1 MKLLY
6 LNPLGQVGGAERA
19 LLDTIAT
26 VRRARPAWEIQ
37 LLLGQDGP
45 LAAQAKGIVD
55 HVRVLPFP
63 ARLARLGDASMADR
77 SVGSLQGM
85 SLILRLMTDGASSAP
100 YIRQL
105 GKTIAS
111 IDPDVIHT
119 NGFKMH
125 VLGAWTR
132 PARAALIWHLHDYVA
147 SRPLTSRLLRMLSP
161 RCTAIVANSESVAAD
176 ARRQLGE
183 RIEIRAILNAVD
195 LKRFHPDGPRMD
207 LDALSDLPP
216 ADSDTV
222 RVGLVATFAR
232 WKGHLTF
239 LEALARL
246 DPATNIRGYVVG
258 GPLYETDGSQHTL
271 AELQAAARRLGVES
285 RIGFTGFVSDSAAAM
300 RSLDVVVH
308 ASTAPEPFGLA
319 IAEAMATGKAAV
331 VSFAGGACELVT
343 PEVDALVHQPG
354 DADALAKT
362 IARLAADPALRGR
375 LGRAGRQ
382 TAVERFDLTRVG
394 RQMLECY
401 ERLGRAAAA

>member
-19 LLDTIAT
+19 LLDTIAA

-55 HVRVLPFP
+55 QVRVLPFP
-63 ARLARLGDASMADR
+63 PRLARLGDASMADR
-77 SVGSLQGM
+77 SVGSLHGM

-105 GKTIAS
+105 GKTIAG

-132 PARAALIWHLHDYVA
+132 PPRAALVWHLHDYVS

-161 RCTAIVANSESVAAD
+161 RCAAIVANSESVGAD
-176 ARRQLGE
+176 ARRQLGD

-207 LDALSDLPP
+207 LDVLAGLPP
-216 ADSDTV
+216 GDSETV

-246 DPATNIRGYVVG
+246 DPATNIRGYIVG
-258 GPLYETDGSQHTL
+258 GPLYETEGSQHTL

-285 RIGFTGFVSDSAAAM
+285 KMGFTGFVSDSAAAM

-308 ASTAPEPFGLA
+308 ASTAPEPFGLV
-319 IAEAMATGKAAV
+319 IAEAMATGKPAV
-331 VSFAGGACELVT
+331 VSFAGGARELVT

-354 DADALAKT
+354 DVAGLAKA
-362 IARLAADPALRGR
+362 IARLAADSALRSR
-375 LGRAGRQ
+375 LGMAGRK
-382 TAVERFDLTRVG
+382 TAIERFDLTRVG

>member
-55 HVRVLPFP
+55 QVLVLPFP
-63 ARLARLGDASMADR
+63 PRLARLGDASLADR
-77 SVGSLQGM
+77 SVGSLQGL
-85 SLILRLMTDGASSAP
+85 SVIRRFMTDGARSAS

-111 IDPDVIHT
+111 IDPDVIHS

-132 PARAALIWHLHDYVA
+132 PARAALIWHLHDYVS
-147 SRPLTSRLLRMLSP
+147 SRPVTSRLLRILSR
-161 RCTAIVANSESVAAD
+161 RCTTIVANSESVGAD
-176 ARRQLGE
+176 ARRQLGDGV
-183 RIEIRAILNAVD
+183 EIRTILNAVD

-207 LDALSDLPP
+207 LDVLAGLPP
-216 ADSDTV
+216 ADSETV

-232 WKGHLTF
+232 WKGQLTF

-246 DPATNIRGYVVG
+246 DPAINIRGYIVG
-258 GPLYETDGSQHTL
+258 GPLYETDGSQYTRS
-271 AELQAAARRLGVES
+271 ELQTAVRRLGLES
-285 RIGFTGFVSDSAAAM
+285 KIGFTGFVSDSAAAM

-308 ASTAPEPFGLA
+308 ARTAPAPFGLV
-319 IAEAMATGKAAV
+319 IAEAMATGKPVV
-331 VSFAGGACELVT
+331 VSFAGGARELVT
-343 PEVDALVHQPG
+343 PEADALVHQPG
-354 DADALAKT
+354 DAGGLAKA
-362 IARLAADPALRGR
+362 IARLAADSTLRSR

-382 TAVERFDLTRVG
+382 SAVERFDLRRAG
-394 RQMLECY
+394 LQMLACY

>member
-45 LAAQAKGIVD
+45 LAAQAKGLVD
-55 HVRVLPFP
+55 QVRILPFP
-63 ARLARLGDASMADR
+63 TRLARLGDASMADR
-77 SVGSLQGM
+77 SAGSLQGM
-85 SLILRLMTDGASSAP
+85 SSILRFVTNGASSAS
-100 YIRQL
+100 YFRQL

-111 IDPDVIHT
+111 IDPDVIHS

-132 PARAALIWHLHDYVA
+132 PARAALIWHVHDYVS
-147 SRPLTSRLLRMLSP
+147 SRPLTSRLLRMLSS
-161 RCTAIVANSESVAAD
+161 RCTAIVANSESVAED
-176 ARRQLGE
+176 ARRQLGN
-183 RIEIRAILNAVD
+183 RIEIRTILNGVD
-195 LKRFHPDGPRMD
+195 LTRFHRDGPSID
-207 LDALSDLPP
+207 LDALAGLPP

-246 DPATNIRGYVVG
+246 DPATNVRGYIVG
-258 GPLYETDGSQHTL
+258 GPLYQTDGSQHTL
-271 AELQAAARRLGVES
+271 PELQAAARRLGVES
-285 RIGFTGFVSDSAAAM
+285 KIGFTGFVSDSSAAM

-319 IAEAMATGKAAV
+319 IAEAMATGTAVV
-331 VSFAGGACELVT
+331 VSFAGGARELAT
-343 PEVDALVHQPG
+343 PWVDALVHRPG
-354 DADALAKT
+354 DADDLAKA
-362 IARLAADPALRGR
+362 IARLAADSALRAS
-375 LGRAGRQ
+375 LGAAGRR

-401 ERLGRAAAA
+401 QRLSRAAAA

>member
-19 LLDTIAT
+19 LLDTIAA
-26 VRRARPAWEIQ
+26 VRRARPAWEIH

-55 HVRVLPFP
+55 QVRVLPFP
-63 ARLARLGDASMADR
+63 PRLARLGDASMADR
-77 SVGSLQGM
+77 SIGSLQGM
-85 SLILRLMTDGASSAP
+85 SFILRFVTDGASSAS

-105 GKTIAS
+105 RKTIAS
-111 IDPDVIHT
+111 INPDVIHT

-132 PARAALIWHLHDYVA
+132 PARAALIWHLHDYVS
-147 SRPLTSRLLRMLSP
+147 SRPLTSRLLRLLSP
-161 RCTAIVANSESVAAD
+161 RCTAIVANSESVGAD
-176 ARRQLGE
+176 ARRQLGD
-183 RIEIRAILNAVD
+183 RIEIRTILNAVD
-195 LKRFHPDGPRMD
+195 LSRFHPDGPRMD
-207 LDALSDLPP
+207 LDALGGLPP
-216 ADSDTV
+216 ADSETV

-239 LEALARL
+239 LEAFARL
-246 DPATNIRGYVVG
+246 DPTTNIRGYIVG
-258 GPLYETDGSQHTL
+258 GPLYETEGSQHTL
-271 AELQAAARRLGVES
+271 VELQAAARRLGVES
-285 RIGFTGFVSDSAAAM
+285 KIGFTGFVADSAAAM
-300 RSLDVVVH
+300 RFLDIVVH
-308 ASTAPEPFGLA
+308 ASTAPEPFGLV
-319 IAEAMATGKAAV
+319 IAEGMATGKAVV
-331 VSFAGGACELVT
+331 VSFAGGARELVT

-354 DADALAKT
+354 DADDLAKAL
-362 IARLAADPALRGR
+362 ARLAADSALRAR

>member
-45 LAAQAKGIVD
+45 LADQAKGLVD
-55 HVRVLPFP
+55 RVQVLPFP
-63 ARLARLGDASMADR
+63 QRLARLGDASMTDR
-77 SVGSLQGM
+77 TVGSLQGM
-85 SLILRLMTDGASSAP
+85 GFILRFMSDGASSAS
-100 YIRQL
+100 YVRLL

-132 PARAALIWHLHDYVA
+132 PAHAALIWHLHDYIS
-147 SRPLTSRLLRMLSP
+147 SRPLTSRLLKILSP
-161 RCTAIVANSESVAAD
+161 RCTAIVANSQSVGAD
-176 ARRQLGE
+176 ARRLFGD
-183 RIEIRAILNAVD
+183 RVEIRTILNAVD
-195 LKRFHPDGPRMD
+195 LRRFHPAGPRMN
-207 LDALSDLPP
+207 LDALAGLPP
-216 ADSDTV
+216 AGSGTV

-239 LEALARL
+239 LEALAKL
-246 DPATNIRGYVVG
+246 DPAVNIRGYIVG
-258 GPLYETDGSQHTL
+258 GALYETDGSQHTL
-271 AELQAAARRLGVES
+271 AELQAAARRLGVDS
-285 RIGFTGFVSDSAAAM
+285 KVGFTGFVSDSAAAM

-308 ASTAPEPFGLA
+308 ASTAPEPFGLV
-319 IAEAMATGKAAV
+319 IAEAMATGKPVV
-331 VSFAGGACELVT
+331 VSFAGGARELVT
-343 PEVDALVHQPG
+343 PEADALVHQPG
-354 DADALAKT
+354 DVDELAQA
-362 IARLAADPALRGR
+362 IARLAADSALRSR
-375 LGRAGRQ
+375 LGSAGRQ
-382 TAVERFDLTRVG
+382 TAIERFDLSRVG